1 MKKLDLLKA
10 IFVASLEG
18 QEVIRVGLSRT
29 LDVPE
34 RELAK
39 ALGSLKKESLVKI
52 GGPGVRLTP
61 KGRRKL
67 RVVFIGGTFEVI
79 HPGHLYTI
87 QQAKKL
93 GDVLVV
99 VVARDTT
106 VRRRK
111 NREPLA
117 PEEERVKVVG
127 AIRQV
132 DAAILGSETNIYDTL
147 EMVRPDIV
155 ALGYD
160 QSHKEEEIA
169 QEAKSRGIRLSVVRL
184 GSPYPNLKTSKI
196 LAQLSS

>member
-1 MKKLDLLKA
+1 MKKLDWLKA

-18 QEVIRVGLSRT
+18 QQVIKVGLLRT

-39 ALGSLKKESLVKI
+39 ALGSLKKESLVEI
-52 GGPGVRLTP
+52 GGRGVRLTR

-79 HPGHLYTI
+79 HAGHLYTI
-87 QQAKKL
+87 QQAKRL
-93 GDVLVV
+93 GDVPV

-106 VRRRK
+106 VRKRR
-111 NREPLA
+111 NRKPLA

-132 DAAILGSETNIYDTL
+132 DAAILGSE
-147 EMVRPDIV
+147 
-155 ALGYD
+155 
-160 QSHKEEEIA
+160 
-169 QEAKSRGIRLSVVRL
+169 
-184 GSPYPNLKTSKI
+184 
-196 LAQLSS
+196 